1 MPNRRIWQRH
11 LGHLTSKLW
20 YHLVVSVYLWMLR
33 LHASVVQIVRS
44 FLYTVD
50 EVKLLLTTRT
60 LLSSFPGLLA
70 DIRQSYNL
78 FIIWQN
84 DQVTSDESPFP
95 SEYEV
100 DTD

>member
-1 MPNRRIWQRH
+1 
-11 LGHLTSKLW
+11 
-20 YHLVVSVYLWMLR
+20 MLQ
-33 LHASVVQIVRS
+33 LHAPLVQIVRS

-60 LLSSFPGLLA
+60 LLFRFPGLLA
-70 DIRQSYNL
+70 DIRQSYNM

-84 DQVTSDESPFP
+84 DQVTSDESPIL
-95 SEYEV
+95 SEYGA